1 MARLLQ
7 GPLATHAARA
17 AALGRRLAAPLQHDH
32 AAGCVPT
39 SWLWPRRSPPTTRDL
54 RGVLLHSGALLQGTL
69 DLLER
74 AALNPTGETREDA
87 AGSGGRAAQES
98 ERRAALQ
105 ILANLTRHDVSLR
118 ALFEDHPALDG
129 VVLPQTKLGVGVRGG
144 QASFSSRSP
153 PRQAAPSPNADALC
167 SDGCLQL

>member
-1 MARLLQ
+1 LARLLQ

-74 AALNPTGETREDA
+74 AALNPTGETLKPQNKTPSPL
-87 AGSGGRAAQES
+87 G
-98 ERRAALQ
+98 RRAWTTRK
-105 ILANLTRHDVSLR
+105 LAFAIVIVII
-118 ALFEDHPALDG
+118 A
-129 VVLPQTKLGVGVRGG
+129 VLVTVII
-144 QASFSSRSP
+144 
-153 PRQAAPSPNADALC
+153 
-167 SDGCLQL
+167 